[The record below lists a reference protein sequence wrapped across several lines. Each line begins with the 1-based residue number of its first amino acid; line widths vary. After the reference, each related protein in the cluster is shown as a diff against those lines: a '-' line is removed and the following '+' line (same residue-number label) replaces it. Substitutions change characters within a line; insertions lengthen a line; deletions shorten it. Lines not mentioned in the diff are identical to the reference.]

1 MQGNSSGRM
10 RLIMANFVRI
20 EVCIDDP
27 SFASASAAAGA
38 DRIEMCSAL
47 DLGGLTPTPS
57 ALGRSIQSGI
67 PVTAMTRLR
76 PGDFILDPED
86 ISRMRDEIASH
97 IAAGAE
103 GIVLGALKNSGEID
117 TEALNWLLDACN
129 GTPVTFHRAFDHCSD
144 RILGLE
150 QIIDAGCQRLL
161 TSGGAPS
168 ALEGIEEVARIVE
181 AADGRIEVMAGG
193 GVGPGCG
200 AELVRRS
207 GVQWLHLSARGPA
220 SPAGAG
226 PQRGS
231 NPAPL
236 GSLDPGPDS
245 PRMVT
250 DPQQIRQLAIELGR
264 E

>member
-1 MQGNSSGRM
+1 LQGNSSGRK
-10 RLIMANFVRI
+10 RLIMANTVRI

-47 DLGGLTPTPS
+47 DLGGLTAT
-57 ALGRSIQSGI
+57 ANTIERSIHSGI

-103 GIVLGALKNSGEID
+103 GIVLGALKASGEID
-117 TEALNWLLDACN
+117 TEALSWLLDACN
-129 GTPVTFHRAFDHCSD
+129 GTPVTFHRAFDHCCD

-168 ALEGIEEVARIVE
+168 ALEGVEEVARIVE

-193 GVGPGCG
+193 GVRPGCG

-220 SPAGAG
+220 SAADVSR
-226 PQRGS
+226 QRGS
-231 NPAPL
+231 KPVPL
-236 GSLDPGPDS
+236 GSLDPGSDA